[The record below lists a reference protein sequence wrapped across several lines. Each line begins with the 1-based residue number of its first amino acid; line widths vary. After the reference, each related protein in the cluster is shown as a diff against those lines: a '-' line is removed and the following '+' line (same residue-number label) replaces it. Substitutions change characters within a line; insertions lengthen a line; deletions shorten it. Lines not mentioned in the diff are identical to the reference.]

1 MRAKYK
7 LICCNGPLQFTHI
20 EAPYNGYSIASFVK
34 MIETIEKPTT
44 ASSVCTIVGRMRV
57 VVKHVENYIAGYSPD
72 GGTYFNF
79 FGPVD
84 LQGLL
89 RLGAIDDG
97 LEGNDKRRIGDE

>member
-1 MRAKYK
+1 MSLLNETKCPEEHGSECICRTLGGLMRAKYK

-57 VVKHVENYIAGYSPD
+57 VVKHVYIVGFPPE
-72 GGTYFNF
+72 GGDMF
-79 FGPVD
+79 
-84 LQGLL
+84 QLL
-89 RLGAIDDG
+89 RPG
-97 LEGNDKRRIGDE
+97 